1 MIPKLNYN
9 VDIPIFIAEVGYLFN
24 DYVNPEG
31 SVNDKERIK
40 YYEGLIK
47 SAKKAMDNGID
58 LRGFFAWTLLD
69 DFEWDSGYSSRYG
82 IIFVDYLTQT
92 RTPKD
97 SAHWFRKLIE
107 NNGLS

>member
-1 MIPKLNYN
+1 MIEP
-9 VDIPIFIAEVGYLFN
+9 VAPVGFQMKKELDTVAVGLDAFPA
-24 DYVNPEG
+24 YVY
-31 SVNDKERIK
+31 KFR
-40 YYEGLIK
+40 Y
-47 SAKKAMDNGID
+47 
-58 LRGFFAWTLLD
+58 

-92 RTPKD
+92 RTPND